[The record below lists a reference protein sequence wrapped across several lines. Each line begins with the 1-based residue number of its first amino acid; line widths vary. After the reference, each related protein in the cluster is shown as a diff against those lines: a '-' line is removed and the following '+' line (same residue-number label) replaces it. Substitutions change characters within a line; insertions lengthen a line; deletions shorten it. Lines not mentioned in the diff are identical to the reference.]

1 MKFKKGLFNYL
12 KLIIWFQLMVFYALF
27 NSKLAKKVLLAYV
40 ESEKKSVNDK
50 VDKLHNRG

>member
-27 NSKLAKKVLLAYV
+27 NSRLAKKVLLAYV
-40 ESEKKSVNDK
+40 ESEKKSINDRVN
-50 VDKLHNRG
+50 KLHNRS

>member
-12 KLIIWFQLMVFYALF
+12 KLVIWFQLMVFYALF
-27 NSKLAKKVLLAYV
+27 NSRLAKKVLLAYV
-40 ESEKKSVNDK
+40 ESEKKRVNDR

>member
-27 NSKLAKKVLLAYV
+27 NSRLAKKVLLAYV
-40 ESEKKSVNDK
+40 ESEKNRVNDK

>member
-12 KLIIWFQLMVFYALF
+12 KLIVWFQLMVFYALF
-27 NSKLAKKVLLAYV
+27 NSRLAKKVLLAYV
-40 ESEKKSVNDK
+40 ESEKKSINDK

>member
-1 MKFKKGLFNYL
+1 MKFKKGLFNHL

-27 NSKLAKKVLLAYV
+27 NSRLAKKVLLAYV
-40 ESEKKSVNDK
+40 ESEKKIINDK